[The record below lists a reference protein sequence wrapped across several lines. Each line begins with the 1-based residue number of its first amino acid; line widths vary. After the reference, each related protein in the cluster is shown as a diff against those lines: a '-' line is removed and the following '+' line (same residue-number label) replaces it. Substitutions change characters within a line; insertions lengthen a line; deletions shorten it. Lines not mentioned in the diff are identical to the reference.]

1 MRILVTN
8 DDGIHAEGLQVLERI
23 ARQLSDDVWI
33 VAPETEQS
41 GASRALTLSDPIR
54 VRRLD
59 QRRFA
64 VVGTPTDCV
73 LLAVQDLVEGG
84 APDLVLSGVNRG
96 QNIAEDV
103 SLSGTV
109 AAAIEGMALGIPSI
123 ALSQSMMYFH
133 DEIKLSYETAE
144 VFAPGIIAR
153 LLETGWP
160 KSVLINLN
168 FPSGP
173 ATPEVR
179 VEVTRQGFR
188 DVYLRHAEKRTDLRG
203 RDYYWLGFKG
213 KLSEPADG
221 TDLRAIYD
229 GRISVT
235 PLHIDL
241 TDMKTVHDLKAVLGG
256 VPPKLD
262 TERGPAS

>member
-8 DDGIHAEGLQVLERI
+8 DDGIHAEGLEVLERI
-23 ARQLSDDVWI
+23 ARQLSDDVWV
-33 VAPETEQS
+33 VAPESEQS

-59 QRRFA
+59 ERRFA

-73 LLAVQDLVEGG
+73 LLAVQDLIEGG

-153 LLETGWP
+153 LLEVGWP

-173 ATPEVR
+173 ATADVR

-213 KLSEPADG
+213 KLSEPVDG

-241 TDMKTVHDLKAVLGG
+241 TDMKTVRYLKTVLGG
-256 VPPKLD
+256 APPKLD
-262 TERGPAS
+262 AKRGPVS

>member
-8 DDGIHAEGLQVLERI
+8 DDGIHAEGLEVLERI
-23 ARQLSDDVWI
+23 AGILSDDVWV

-54 VRRLD
+54 VRRLGEK
-59 QRRFA
+59 RFA

-73 LLAVQDLVEGG
+73 LLAVQDLIEGDR
-84 APDLVLSGVNRG
+84 PDLVLSGVNRG

-123 ALSQSMMYFH
+123 ALSQSMMVFH
-133 DEIKLSYETAE
+133 DEYKLSYETAE
-144 VFAPGIIAR
+144 VFAPGIIDK
-153 LLETGWP
+153 LLKAGWP
-160 KSVLINLN
+160 KSVIINLN
-168 FPSGP
+168 FPSGV
-173 ATPEVR
+173 ATSEVT
-179 VEVTRQGFR
+179 VEVTRQGLR
-188 DVYLRHAEKRTDLRG
+188 DSYLRHAEKRTDLRG

-213 KLSEPADG
+213 KLSKPADG
-221 TDLRAIYD
+221 TDLSAIYE

-241 TDMKTVHDLKAVLGG
+241 TDMKTLHDLKAVLGG
-256 VPPKLD
+256 APPKL
-262 TERGPAS
+262 GGGHG

>member
-8 DDGIHAEGLQVLERI
+8 DDGIHADGLAVLEKI
-23 ARQLSDDVWI
+23 AHALSDDVWV

-54 VRRLD
+54 VRRLEEK
-59 QRRFA
+59 RFA

-73 LLAVQDLVEGG
+73 LLAVQELIQG
-84 APDLVLSGVNRG
+84 ARPDLVLSGVNRG

-123 ALSQSMMYFH
+123 ALSQSMRYFN
-133 DEIKLSYETAE
+133 DKVQLSYETAE

-160 KSVLINLN
+160 KSVLININ

-173 ATPEVR
+173 ATADIQ

-213 KLSEPADG
+213 KLSEPAEG
-221 TDLRAIYD
+221 TDLHAIYE

-241 TDMKTVHDLKAVLGG
+241 TDMETVRNLKSVLGG
-256 VPPKLD
+256 APPKLD
-262 TERGPAS
+262 GRHG

>member
-8 DDGIHAEGLQVLERI
+8 DDGVHAEGLAVLERI
-23 ARQLSDDVWI
+23 ARQLSDDVWV
-33 VAPETEQS
+33 VAPESEQS

-59 QRRFA
+59 ERRFA

-73 LLAVQDLVEGG
+73 LLAVQELVEGG

-123 ALSQSMMYFH
+123 ALSQSMTIFH
-133 DEIKLSYETAE
+133 DEVKLSYETAE
-144 VFAPGIIAR
+144 AFAPGIIAR
-153 LLETGWP
+153 LLKAGWP
-160 KSVLINLN
+160 KNVLINLN
-168 FPSGP
+168 FPSGE
-173 ATPEVR
+173 ATDAIE

-213 KLSEPADG
+213 KLSKPADG
-221 TDLRAIYD
+221 TDLRAIYE

-241 TDMKTVHDLKAVLGG
+241 TDMATLHALKGVLGG
-256 VPPKLD
+256 APPKLEARD
-262 TERGPAS
+262 G

>member
-8 DDGIHAEGLQVLERI
+8 DDGIHAEGLAVLEKI
-23 ARQLSDDVWI
+23 ALALSDDVWV

-54 VRRLD
+54 LRRLD
-59 QRRFA
+59 ARRYS
-64 VVGTPTDCV
+64 VLGTPTDCV
-73 LLAVQDLVEGG
+73 LLAVQELVEGEP
-84 APDLVLSGVNRG
+84 PDLVLSGVNRG

-123 ALSQSMMYFH
+123 ALSQSMMAFH
-133 DEIKLSYETAE
+133 DSVQVGYENAE
-144 VFAPGIIAR
+144 AFAPGIIAR
-153 LLETGWP
+153 LLKVGWP
-160 KSVLINLN
+160 KNVLININ

-173 ATPEVR
+173 VKPDTA

-213 KLSEPADG
+213 KLSTPADG
-221 TDLRAIYD
+221 TDLRAIYE

-235 PLHIDL
+235 PLQIDL
-241 TDMKTVHDLKAVLGG
+241 TDTETMRNLKGVLGG
-256 VPPKLD
+256 APPKLD
-262 TERGPAS
+262 ASDG